1 MKVLNTI
8 CAIILCFLTLT
19 SKGQDTFGTISSNYT
34 PTNSLAL
41 NPSSMLDAKTWLDI
55 NIVGFGNYANNDLV
69 YLENSS
75 ALSAYKEYKRGD
87 VFDENRI
94 KFNQNRNRYHAYDR
108 AFANSLIGV
117 WSQGDHAVGILFGG
131 KAITDARRIDGVTA
145 QFIENG
151 ISQYTE
157 QHLQDYSLKRFRV
170 NSLAYGEALFSYAY
184 TFKKQRRDM
193 FMGGISFKKI
203 FPLVG
208 GFASIRDFSYNV
220 QDDIQLSV
228 FNLTGDVMAFTQPEF
243 SFKGG
248 WGFDLG
254 FTWQKMYRECSSYY
268 PNSKKGGC
276 NRVPYQWK
284 LGISIIDIG
293 YAKFN
298 KDNINYVGY
307 DFQSYEWFNYAD
319 ISADE
324 TNAPNLFE
332 AQESNPSEG
341 IIRKPHKVSLPTY
354 LSVQFDYNLR
364 VNWLYF
370 NATWIHG
377 IPPTKGAFG
386 PRRAHS
392 LSFTPRIETKWIDF
406 SLPISLYEYRYP
418 QLGANLRIYFLT
430 IGTDKLI
437 NWIIRSDVYGADF
450 YFYLKV
456 PLFRNPKCKN
466 RGGGFSGKNRGRRG
480 KRDIP
485 RCDAYR

>member
-1 MKVLNTI
+1 MGFVKHI
-8 CAIILCFLTLT
+8 SILVFILLANEAK
-19 SKGQDTFGTISSNYT
+19 SQDRFGALSSNYT
-34 PTNSLAL
+34 PTNSLII

-69 YLENSS
+69 YVENSS
-75 ALSAYKEYKRGD
+75 ILGAFKDIRNGND
-87 VFDENRI
+87 FDESSL
-94 KFNQNRNRYHAYDR
+94 KYNQSRNRYHLYNR
-108 AFANSLIGV
+108 TFVNSLIGV

-131 KAITDARRIDGVTA
+131 KTFTDARRIDGVTA
-145 QFIENG
+145 RFIENG
-151 ISQYTE
+151 ISQYTD
-157 QHLQDYSLKRFRV
+157 QHLTDYSLKRLRA
-170 NSLAYGEALFSYAY
+170 NSIAYGEALFSYAY

-193 FMGGISFKKI
+193 LMGGISFKKI

-220 QDDIQLSV
+220 QDDVQLSV

-254 FTWQKMYRECSSYY
+254 FTWQKMYSECSIYY

-276 NRVPYQWK
+276 SRVPYKWK
-284 LGISIIDIG
+284 LGLSIIDIG

-307 DFQSYEWFNYAD
+307 DFQNYEWYNYVD
-319 ISADE
+319 VDADE
-324 TNAPNLFE
+324 SDAPNLFE

-341 IIRKPHKVSLPTY
+341 IIRKPFKVSLPTY
-354 LSVQFDYNLR
+354 LSAQFDYNFR
-364 VNWLYF
+364 KNWLYL
-370 NATWIHG
+370 NLTWIHG

-386 PRRAHS
+386 PRHAHS
-392 LSFTPRIETKWIDF
+392 LSVTPRIETKWIDF
-406 SLPISLYEYRYP
+406 ALPVSLYEYRYP
-418 QLGANLRIYFLT
+418 QMGANLRIYFLT
-430 IGTDKLI
+430 IGTDKLF

-466 RGGGFSGKNRGRRG
+466 RSGGGYGNKRKRSGRGW
-480 KRDIP
+480 P